1 MEKDRYITFII
12 SATIVLAIKFL
23 VYGKFICVS
32 NLPIAL
38 TIIIF
43 VVILIGVIYNKAG
56 NENEFSLKEEDE
68 KQDESEKL
76 IDLIMFGPDEKEERE
91 FRKNNPYVKEQKAK
105 EAEAENNCS
114 TNSEYWPTVLAHS
127 SDSTW
132 PTR

>member
-43 VVILIGVIYNKAG
+43 VVILIGVIYNKG
-56 NENEFSLKEEDE
+56 R
-68 KQDESEKL
+68 Q
-76 IDLIMFGPDEKEERE
+76 
-91 FRKNNPYVKEQKAK
+91 RK
-105 EAEAENNCS
+105 
-114 TNSEYWPTVLAHS
+114 
-127 SDSTW
+127 
-132 PTR
+132 

>member
-12 SATIVLAIKFL
+12 SATILLAIKFL

-91 FRKNNPYVKEQKAK
+91 FRKNNPYVKELKAN
-105 EAEAENNCS
+105 EAEAEKHLFDKFRI
-114 TNSEYWPTVLAHS
+114 LA
-127 SDSTW
+127 D
-132 PTR
+132 

>member
-1 MEKDRYITFII
+1 MDKDRYITFII

-91 FRKNNPYVKEQKAK
+91 FRKNNPYVEDLTWGEAVHSVKLLKEQI
-105 EAEAENNCS
+105 
-114 TNSEYWPTVLAHS
+114 
-127 SDSTW
+127 D
-132 PTR
+132 

>member
-1 MEKDRYITFII
+1 MEKDRDITFII

-68 KQDESEKL
+68 KERTTLTLKNRKL
-76 IDLIMFGPDEKEERE
+76 KKLKPK
-91 FRKNNPYVKEQKAK
+91 
-105 EAEAENNCS
+105 NNCS